1 MNVSTLSTPENE
13 LEDII
18 LAYLTAADAGQ
29 ADGLWAGMVRLRLG
43 NARDWRRRADAI
55 GRFTNL
61 STLIF
66 PRWTSLGPLPRRQRL
81 ILTPVGRIERIF
93 PETQYC
99 RGIASGLSKPPW
111 NRVRSVKAAT

>member
-43 NARDWRRRADAI
+43 DARDWRRRGRRDRPLHKPVNAD
-55 GRFTNL
+55 FSQMDL
-61 STLIF
+61 SRAST
-66 PRWTSLGPLPRRQRL
+66 TTATVDSNPRR
-81 ILTPVGRIERIF
+81 
-93 PETQYC
+93 
-99 RGIASGLSKPPW
+99 
-111 NRVRSVKAAT
+111 